1 MGALQR
7 IYYNTFM
14 FPFEKLI
21 LGRIRKRLIF
31 KARGAALEIGFGTGV
46 NLNYYN
52 FDEIDSLILLE
63 RNLVHDINM
72 HNREKVKIV
81 EGDAMK
87 LPFEDGS
94 FDTVVFTLVF
104 CSVEEPEVGFSEIR
118 RVLKDEGQ
126 LIFIE
131 HVLPE
136 SKAMGRLVNKANKT
150 WNSMSNGCNLNR
162 ETVKSIIDAGFKIV
176 ESDFSRKGVFVSGT
190 AKKEGLQPS

>member
-21 LGRIRKRLIF
+21 LGRIRKKLIV
-31 KARGAALEIGFGTGV
+31 KAKGSALEIGYGTGV

-52 FDEIDSLILLE
+52 FNSIDSLILLE
-63 RNLVHDINM
+63 RNLIHDI
-72 HNREKVKIV
+72 KVKGSNKIKIV
-81 EGDAMK
+81 EGDAME
-87 LPFEDGS
+87 LPFGDKS
-94 FDTVVFTLVF
+94 FDTIIFTLVF
-104 CSVEEPEVGFSEIR
+104 CSVEKPELGFSEIR

-136 SKAMGRLVNKANKT
+136 GRTMGRFVNKANKA

-162 ETVKSIIDAGFKIV
+162 ETIKTITDAGFAID
-176 ESDFSRKGVFVSGT
+176 ELDFSRNGVFVSGT
-190 AKKEGLQPS
+190 AKKEGL